1 MAVDETCGCRS
12 ARLSTCLAFVRGVRP
27 FFSLAWLSE
36 GVHRGICGVKK
47 GGAGLAISRYAC

>member
-1 MAVDETCGCRS
+1 M
-12 ARLSTCLAFVRGVRP
+12 STCLAFVRGVRP